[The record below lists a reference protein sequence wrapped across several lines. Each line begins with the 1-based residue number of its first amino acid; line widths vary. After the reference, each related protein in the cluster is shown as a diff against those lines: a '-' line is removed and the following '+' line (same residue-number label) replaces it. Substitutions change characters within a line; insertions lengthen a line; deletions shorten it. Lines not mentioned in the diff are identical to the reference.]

1 MLAHTLTHKRL
12 AFRTVLMDSW
22 YASKALMLQIHAA
35 NKIFFCLLKPNR
47 LVCDDLDSKVHQ
59 PLSQLRW
66 SDAEAQEGKRV
77 HLHQFPKG
85 FYLSLFRLP
94 LSTERTEYVVTN
106 ATTQL
111 TTTDAQQAC
120 AVRWNIE
127 QAHREL
133 KQTTGIERCQCR
145 NERMQRNHIGCKSV
159 ILNILSENNAI
170 SLATTGGEYS
180 PWILGAYFA
189 SDDLTIYLLL
199 EKSGKTL
206 ANLRQNPKG
215 ALMISQN
222 DAMKDFLQAQ
232 FEATLLPDSD
242 EDKVRKMLVAKM
254 PWYQT
259 YTPCAPVRLDV
270 SKWFV
275 SSLARQWFPAKV
287 LETSLINA

>member
-1 MLAHTLTHKRL
+1 MT
-12 AFRTVLMDSW
+12 
-22 YASKALMLQIHAA
+22 
-35 NKIFFCLLKPNR
+35 P
-47 LVCDDLDSKVHQ
+47 
-59 PLSQLRW
+59 
-66 SDAEAQEGKRV
+66 E
-77 HLHQFPKG
+77 
-85 FYLSLFRLP
+85 
-94 LSTERTEYVVTN
+94 TE
-106 ATTQL
+106 
-111 TTTDAQQAC
+111 
-120 AVRWNIE
+120 I
-127 QAHREL
+127 
-133 KQTTGIERCQCR
+133 
-145 NERMQRNHIGCKSV
+145 KSA

-199 EKSGKTL
+199 EQSGKTL
-206 ANLRQNPKG
+206 ANLKQNPKG
-215 ALMISQN
+215 ALLISQN

-232 FEATLLPDSD
+232 FEATLLPASD
-242 EDKVRKMLVAKM
+242 EDRVRQMLVAKM

>member
-1 MLAHTLTHKRL
+1 M
-12 AFRTVLMDSW
+12 
-22 YASKALMLQIHAA
+22 I
-35 NKIFFCLLKPNR
+35 P
-47 LVCDDLDSKVHQ
+47 
-59 PLSQLRW
+59 
-66 SDAEAQEGKRV
+66 E
-77 HLHQFPKG
+77 
-85 FYLSLFRLP
+85 
-94 LSTERTEYVVTN
+94 TE
-106 ATTQL
+106 
-111 TTTDAQQAC
+111 
-120 AVRWNIE
+120 I
-127 QAHREL
+127 
-133 KQTTGIERCQCR
+133 
-145 NERMQRNHIGCKSV
+145 KSV

-259 YTPCAPVRLDV
+259 YTPCAHR
-270 SKWFV
+270 S
-275 SSLARQWFPAKV
+275 A
-287 LETSLINA
+287 